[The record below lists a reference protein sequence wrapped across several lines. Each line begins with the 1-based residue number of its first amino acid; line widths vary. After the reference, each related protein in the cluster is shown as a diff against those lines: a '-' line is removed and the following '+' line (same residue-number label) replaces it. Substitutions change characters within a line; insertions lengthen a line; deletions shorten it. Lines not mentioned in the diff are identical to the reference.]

1 VNIME
6 FCKAFNAQTQQL
18 DAGAPVPVV
27 ITVYSDR
34 SFTFTMKTPPASY
47 LLKKAAGIKS
57 GSGEPSLSND
67 FTQKLTQEFTDDNS
81 LYVVNSTTA
90 DAILNVTIVSLRD
103 RAEVVSGENEKATK
117 RKITMTVKAVYKD
130 LVMKKTV
137 FDKNFSNYGI
147 FETDNYAENRKAAIQ
162 IAIDNLA
169 LDLLLAVVS
178 DW

>member
-1 VNIME
+1 MKSISPKIIISIILISFVLG
-6 FCKAFNAQTQQL
+6 CS
-18 DAGAPVPVV
+18 
-27 ITVYSDR
+27 Y
-34 SFTFTMKTPPASY
+34 SFTGSSVPPHLKTIAIPIV
-47 LLKKAAGIKS
+47 KDKS

-67 FTQKLTQEFTDDNS
+67 FTQKLTQEFIDDNS

-90 DAILNVTIVSLRD
+90 DAILSVTIISLQD

-117 RKITMTVKAVYKD
+117 RRITMNVKAVYKD
-130 LVMKKTV
+130 LVMKKTI

-147 FETDNYAENRKAAIQ
+147 FETDNYAENRQAAIQ
-162 IAIDNLA
+162 IAIDNLT